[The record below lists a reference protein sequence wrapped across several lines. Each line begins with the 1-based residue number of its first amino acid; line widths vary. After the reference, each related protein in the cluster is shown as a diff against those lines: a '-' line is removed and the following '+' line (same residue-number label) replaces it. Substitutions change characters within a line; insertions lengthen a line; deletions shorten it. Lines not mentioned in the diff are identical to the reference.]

1 MFGLTRR
8 NQDISTYNPWRE
20 MEEFEKPFS
29 EDLSA
34 AFLTR
39 LLFLSSAPM

>member
-20 MEEFEKPFS
+20 MEEFEKLFS

-34 AFLTR
+34 ASLTR
-39 LLFLSSAPM
+39 LPLPSSAPM

>member
-20 MEEFEKPFS
+20 MEEFEFPQVITFYNKSLRYITKHMCF
-29 EDLSA
+29 
-34 AFLTR
+34 
-39 LLFLSSAPM
+39 

>member
-8 NQDISTYNPWRE
+8 NQDMTTYNPWRE
-20 MEEFEKPFS
+20 MEEFEKAFF

-39 LLFLSSAPM
+39 LPFLSSAPM

>member
-20 MEEFEKPFS
+20 MEEFEKAFL
-29 EDLSA
+29 EDLLEVS
-34 AFLTR
+34 LTR
-39 LLFLSSAPM
+39 LPLPSSAPM